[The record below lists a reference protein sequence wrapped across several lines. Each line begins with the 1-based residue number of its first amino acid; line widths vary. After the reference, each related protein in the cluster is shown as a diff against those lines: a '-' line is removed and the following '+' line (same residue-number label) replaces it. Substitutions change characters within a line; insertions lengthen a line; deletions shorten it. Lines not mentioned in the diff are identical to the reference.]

1 MISTI
6 RVFLSQRLQ
15 LQEISEDGDE
25 SLQAATALLLM
36 EIARADHDIS
46 EQERVAIQRII
57 ERQHAVTPEQ
67 ALEIVQAA
75 EQQAS
80 EVTSLHPFTSMLN
93 RECSM
98 EDRIG
103 IVSMLWEVTFADGRI
118 DAHEEHLVR
127 RVADLLH
134 VPHREFIRTKLQH
147 CSDHK

>member
-6 RVFLSQRLQ
+6 RVFLRQRLQ
-15 LQEISEDGDE
+15 LQEISEDSDE
-25 SLQAATALLLM
+25 SLQTATALLLM

-67 ALEIVQAA
+67 ALETVQAA
-75 EQQAS
+75 EKQS
-80 EVTSLHPFTSMLN
+80 GEVTSLHPFTSMLN

-103 IVSMLWEVTFADGRI
+103 IVSLLWEVTFADGRI

-147 CSDHK
+147 TGG